1 MSGGMKQLLTD
12 KKSVYECVSNEQTSY
27 KTRLI
32 KGWMACVALSILAM
46 NVDRLACLLMLQF

>member
-1 MSGGMKQLLTD
+1 MKQLLTA
-12 KKSVYECVSNEQTSY
+12 KKSVYECVSNGQKSY

-32 KGWMACVALSILAM
+32 KGCVALSILAM